1 MRVAQAGRIRINGFG
16 NDSQPLVKDRSF
28 KHRSRGIL
36 GCFFEYL
43 SAVSKRPVFFFLS
56 FLVLASC
63 ERWED
68 YRARWVGSFS
78 GQVELHSQ
86 YPTSVGGNW
95 IMFDTSYTQDWV
107 IHVEMDGDS
116 SLLMTGTRAGEVANF
131 GTVQVPLTGAF
142 LRQTG
147 GGSSYAELRLQF
159 SPDSLSWYSFN
170 KCGIPCS
177 SWSQGLLTR

>member
-1 MRVAQAGRIRINGFG
+1 MQEGLEYISNSMEKIGLSSTEAGELW
-16 NDSQPLVKDRSF
+16 DA
-28 KHRSRGIL
+28 
-36 GCFFEYL
+36 FFDYL
-43 SAVSKRPVFFFLS
+43 SVVSKLSGFFLCIL
-56 FLVLASC
+56 FLASC

-68 YRARWVGSFS
+68 YRAQWVGSYS

-86 YPTSVGGNW
+86 YPTTMGGNW

-131 GTVQVPLTGAF
+131 GTVQVPSTGSF

-177 SWSQGLLTR
+177 SWSQGVLTR

>member
-1 MRVAQAGRIRINGFG
+1 M
-16 NDSQPLVKDRSF
+16 DRWENTPNLLEKIVLYSAEAE
-28 KHRSRGIL
+28 KLSDD
-36 GCFFEYL
+36 FFEYL
-43 SAVSKRPVFFFLS
+43 SAVSNRSILFFLS
-56 FLVLASC
+56 ILVLASC

-86 YPTSVGGNW
+86 YPSTVGGNW

-131 GTVQVPLTGAF
+131 GTVQVPPTGAF
-142 LRQTG
+142 CAKQGEVAVMPNCDFNYPQTAFLG
-147 GGSSYAELRLQF
+147 IASTNAEYPVPAGHRG
-159 SPDSLSWYSFN
+159 
-170 KCGIPCS
+170 C
-177 SWSQGLLTR
+177 

>member
-1 MRVAQAGRIRINGFG
+1 MDRWENTPNLLEKIVLYSAEAGKLS
-16 NDSQPLVKDRSF
+16 DD
-28 KHRSRGIL
+28 
-36 GCFFEYL
+36 FFEYL
-43 SAVSKRPVFFFLS
+43 SAVSNRSILFYLS
-56 FLVLASC
+56 ILVLASC

-107 IHVEMDGDS
+107 IHVEKDGDS

-131 GTVQVPLTGAF
+131 GTVQVPPTGAF

-177 SWSQGLLTR
+177 SWSQGVLTR